1 MADIFGDDNSDQSKK
16 NEFASLFEQ
25 SVNKK
30 SKSIETGDK
39 VFGEIISIGTS
50 EVFVSLE
57 SNEDGVVQ
65 KSELLEDGIFPF
77 KVGEHLELYVQK
89 KSEGLYQLTTKMS
102 NKALAESIEDAFD
115 LGTPI
120 EGRVTEACNGGYR
133 VSINGKIAFCPI
145 SQIDFKV
152 SQDEKT
158 YLNKKFDFVVTKFEQ
173 GGRNIVVSRRKAL
186 ELTQQDQ
193 LNEFLSS
200 QKSGSVVR
208 GEVTRLEEYGAFVKI
223 AEQIE
228 ALLPISEI
236 SFSRI
241 KHPSESIQI
250 GDKFDVKILKI
261 DDQGDRVR
269 ISVSKKQVES
279 NPWASEL
286 ESKLQIGSVVQG
298 NVKKIMPFGAFV
310 EVLPGIEGLV
320 PLSEM
325 SYKKR
330 VLKADEFFKE
340 GDFIPVMVK
349 SIDTEQRRVLLSYK
363 DSDGDPWLMAMSQF
377 KENTPAEGTIVKKE
391 KFGLMIELITGV
403 TGLLPQREIDNA
415 DADLKIDKK
424 KVGDKIT
431 VTIQKIMPTEKRVQL
446 TLGSD
451 NDQSWQQFNMPHSST
466 NLGSLGEQFKDIFSK
481 IQKK

>member
-16 NEFASLFEQ
+16 NEFAALFEQ

-30 SKSIETGDK
+30 SKEIEKGDK
-39 VFGEIISIGTS
+39 VFGEIISIGTT
-50 EVFVSLE
+50 EVFVALE
-57 SNEDGVVQ
+57 SNQDGVVL
-65 KSELLEDGIFPF
+65 KSELLEDGVFPF
-77 KVGEHLELYVQK
+77 KVGEHLELFVMK
-89 KSEGLYQLTTKMS
+89 KSDGLYQLTTKAS

-120 EGRVTEACNGGYR
+120 EGRVTESCNGGYR
-133 VSINGKIAFCPI
+133 VSIMGKAAFCPI
-145 SQIDFKV
+145 SQIDYKV

-158 YLNKKFDFVVTKFEQ
+158 YIDKKFDFIITKFEQ

-193 LNEFLSS
+193 LNEFLTTHRA
-200 QKSGSVVR
+200 GSVLR
-208 GEVTRLEEYGAFVKI
+208 GEVTRLEDYGAFVKV
-223 AEQIE
+223 AEQVE

-241 KHPSESIQI
+241 KHPSESVQI

-261 DDQGDRVR
+261 DDQGERVR

-286 ESKLQIGSVVQG
+286 ESKLQIGTVVQG
-298 NVKKIMPFGAFV
+298 HVKKLMPFGAFV

-330 VLKADEFFKE
+330 VLKSDEFFKE

-349 SIDTEQRRVLLSYK
+349 SIDSEQRRILLSYK

-377 KENTPAEGTIVKKE
+377 KENSPAEGVITKKE
-391 KFGLMIELITGV
+391 KFGLMIELMTGV
-403 TGLLPQREIDNA
+403 TGLLSQKEIENSE
-415 DADLKIDKK
+415 ADLKIDKK

-431 VTIQKIMPTEKRVQL
+431 VIVQKILPVEKKIQL
-446 TLGSD
+446 SLSSE
-451 NDQSWQQFNMPHSST
+451 NDQSWQQFNIPSST
-466 NLGSLGEQFKDIFSK
+466 NMGSLGDQFKDLFSK